1 MSRERNPPKTSF
13 SRSLGSLRKNPEWTK
28 GSRSPEAL
36 GKLRIR
42 REHLEAMYN
51 QLQETGEPVI
61 EGRLAIWM
69 TLKKRPDGTL
79 DGFISLEFQSDP
91 SISFGSKPRADTLK
105 RQGLETFLE

>member
-1 MSRERNPPKTSF
+1 MSRERNPPKTTS
-13 SRSLGSLRKNPEWTK
+13 SRSLGSIRQNPEWTK
-28 GSRSPEAL
+28 GSPLPEAL
-36 GKLRIR
+36 GKLQIR

-69 TLKKRPDGTL
+69 TLKRPSDGAI
-79 DGFISLEFQSDP
+79 DGFISCEFQPDFSV
-91 SISFGSKPRADTLK
+91 STGAKPRADTLK